1 MMLRVSQF
9 MDQESLTLQLEAHFV
24 SSGEFEDLLISALMW
39 LEVMVVTLAVDQS
52 ESVSVEDF
60 VQWI

>member
-24 SSGEFEDLLISALMW
+24 SSGDFEDLLISALFW
-39 LEVMVVTLAVDQS
+39 LEVMVVTLV
-52 ESVSVEDF
+52 
-60 VQWI
+60 VQL